1 MKACYTISCD
11 RKPVVP
17 GQGDKQYALGGVVPS
32 HVFERS
38 KNAYPML
45 RYAWKDAKA
54 ALESLASDDAGL
66 EQVQVTYTNPETG
79 GDAENI
85 LGFYALMLRPGQTLR
100 LPARSPAQVF
110 HVIEG
115 AVQAQI
121 VASTFT
127 LAEADTCCAPGYEAV
142 TLKNLQADKPAFI
155 FIADES
161 PLHRKLGVY
170 ENRG

>member
-1 MKACYTISCD
+1 LLALAAD
-11 RKPVVP
+11 EP
-17 GQGDKQYALGGVVPS
+17 GQ
-32 HVFERS
+32 EC
-38 KNAYPML
+38 
-45 RYAWKDAKA
+45 
-54 ALESLASDDAGL
+54 
-66 EQVQVTYTNPETG
+66 VQVTYINPETG

-85 LGFYALMLRPGQTLR
+85 LGFYALMLRPGQSLR

-115 AVQAQI
+115 QVEAAI
-121 VASTFT
+121 ADKTFSMV
-127 LAEADTCCAPGYEAV
+127 EADTCCAPGYEAV
-142 TLKNLQADKPAFI
+142 TLRNLRADQPSFV